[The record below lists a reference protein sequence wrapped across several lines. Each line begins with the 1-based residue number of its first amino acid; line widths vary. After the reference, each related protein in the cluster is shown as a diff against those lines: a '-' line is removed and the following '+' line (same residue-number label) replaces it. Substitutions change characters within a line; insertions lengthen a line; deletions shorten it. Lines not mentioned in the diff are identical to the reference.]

1 MTRLRILHVDD
12 TDSDRMLIA
21 RMVDRL
27 DVSAELV
34 HAASYEA
41 GLEALCH
48 GDVDACLLDYRLGVH
63 TGLDLLRAAR
73 ERDCHVPT
81 LILTGIADHEIDI
94 EASRA
99 GAYDFLD
106 KDGLDAGSLER
117 ALRYAISQGRVQEV
131 LRRSQESFRALT
143 DALPLAVVVH
153 REGHILYA
161 NPAALSQVGV
171 REAEKVVGKRYSELV
186 VPDADPTPGLPPSV
200 SRERRMRRL
209 DGSEYVVELAT
220 LDLSFDGQP
229 ASLTIAHDITA
240 RRHQELETERLMREL
255 AASNAKLLALSTT
268 DDLTGLRNYRSLRYE
283 LEQEFRR
290 ARRTKQMLSVLMIDI
305 DHFKHYNDRHGHEAG
320 NVVLR
325 GAAEILRT
333 SVREIDTL
341 ARYGGEEFC
350 VILPS
355 AGGGE
360 ACEVADRLR
369 ARIAAE
375 PFAGSREQPKGHM
388 SISVGVAE
396 LADSDE
402 SPADLLR
409 RADDALYRAKRG
421 GRDRVELAS

>member
-12 TDSDRMLIA
+12 TDSDRILIA
-21 RMVDRL
+21 RLVDRL
-27 DVSAELV
+27 DVSTELV
-34 HAASYEA
+34 HAASYEV
-41 GLEALCH
+41 GLEVLCG
-48 GDVDACLLDYRLGVH
+48 GDVDACLLDYRLGVR
-63 TGLDLLRAAR
+63 TGIDLLRAAR
-73 ERDCHVPT
+73 ARDCHVPT
-81 LILTGIADHEIDI
+81 LILTGVADREVDVA
-94 EASRA
+94 ASEA
-99 GAYDFLD
+99 GAFDFLD
-106 KDGLDAGSLER
+106 KDGLDARILER

-153 REGHILYA
+153 RQGHILYA

-171 REAEKVVGKRYSELV
+171 RDPDEVVGKRYSELV
-186 VPDADPTPGLPPSV
+186 VPDADPSPGLPPSV
-200 SRERRMRRL
+200 SRERRMRRR
-209 DGSEYVVELAT
+209 DGTEYVVELST
-220 LDLSFDGQP
+220 LDLTFDGQP

-240 RRHQELETERLMREL
+240 RRHQELETDRLLREL

-268 DDLTGLRNYRSLRYE
+268 DDLTGLRNYRSLRVE
-283 LEQEFRR
+283 LEQELRR
-290 ARRTKQMLSVLMIDI
+290 ARRTRQPLSVLMIDI

-325 GAAEILRT
+325 GVAEILRT

-350 VILPS
+350 VVLP
-355 AGGGE
+355 AAATAE
-360 ACEVADRLR
+360 ARAVAERLR

-375 PFAGSREQPKGHM
+375 PFAGGREQPAGHL

-396 LADSDE
+396 LIESDQ

-421 GRDRVELAS
+421 GRDRVEIAI

>member
-12 TDSDRMLIA
+12 ADSDRVLIA

-27 DVSAELV
+27 DVDADLV

-41 GLEALCH
+41 GLHALCH
-48 GDVDACLLDYRLGVH
+48 GGVDACLLDYRLGVH

-73 ERDCHVPT
+73 ARDCHVPT
-81 LILTGIADHEIDI
+81 LILTGIADRRIDV
-94 EASRA
+94 EASEA
-99 GAYDFLD
+99 GAFDFLD
-106 KDGLDAGSLER
+106 KDGLDARILER
-117 ALRYAISQGRVQEV
+117 ALRYAIQQGRVQEV

-171 REAEKVVGKRYSELV
+171 LEADKVVGKHYNELV
-186 VPDADPTPGLPPSV
+186 VPDADPTPDVPASV

-220 LDLSFDGQP
+220 LDLTFDGQP

-240 RRHQELETERLMREL
+240 RRHHELETDRLLREL

-268 DDLTGLRNYRSLRYE
+268 DDLTGLRNFRSLRAQ

-290 ARRTKQMLSVLMIDI
+290 ARRTNQRLAVLMIDI

-350 VILPS
+350 VILP
-355 AGGGE
+355 ATGGDE
-360 ACEVADRLR
+360 AHAVADRLR

-375 PFAGSREQPKGHM
+375 PFTGTREQPKGHM
-388 SISVGVAE
+388 SISIGVAE
-396 LADSDE
+396 LSDGDE

-421 GRDRVELAS
+421 GRDRVELAP